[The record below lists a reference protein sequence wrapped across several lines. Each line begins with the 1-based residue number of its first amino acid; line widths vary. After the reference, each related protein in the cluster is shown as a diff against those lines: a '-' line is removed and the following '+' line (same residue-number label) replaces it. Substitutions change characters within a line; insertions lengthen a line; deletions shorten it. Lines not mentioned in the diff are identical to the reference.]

1 MSGANLC
8 SLHVRASDVTIR
20 MGGDAKMM
28 FMVKLFAAML
38 SGGGSQEWT

>member
-8 SLHVRASDVTIR
+8 SLHVRASGVTER

-28 FMVKLFAAML
+28 FMMSFLAAMF

>member
-8 SLHVRASDVTIR
+8 SLHVRVSDVTKR

-28 FMVKLFAAML
+28 FMMSFLAAMF
-38 SGGGSQEWT
+38 SGGGAQDWT

>member
-8 SLHVRASDVTIR
+8 SLHVRASDVTER

-28 FMVKLFAAML
+28 FMMALMAAMF
-38 SGGGSQEWT
+38 SGGGSQDWT